1 MRSKPNRLPAN
12 LRPDRHRGRLG
23 SRRRRVGHA
32 ACKNSCRSMAEAPP
46 NPELL
51 ALRDRID
58 AVDREVLAA
67 LNRRAALA
75 KAVGELKKNE
85 GSVVFR
91 PEREAQVIDGLKS
104 QNTGPLDGDSIAP
117 IWREIMSAC

>member
-1 MRSKPNRLPAN
+1 MTAPSSPGCSASSRTTPTATAKRPNRPTSN
-12 LRPDRHRGRLG
+12 PRPDRRRGRLG
-23 SRRRRVGHA
+23 STRRRVGHA
-32 ACKNSCRSMAEAPP
+32 ACKNSCRSMAEAPT

-75 KAVGELKKNE
+75 KQVGDLKKSE

-91 PEREAQVIDGLKS
+91 PEREA
-104 QNTGPLDGDSIAP
+104 
-117 IWREIMSAC
+117 